1 MMLLLHMMLGASS
14 ATSPASEAGAWR
26 PEASDGTQCLGS
38 ADTYGHSPTCLPRC
52 EGASRLSVAVAA
64 PPSPPPRLRQ
74 PRCRSVGGC
83 REPDLA

>member
-52 EGASRLSVAVAA
+52 EGGSRLPVAVAA
-64 PPSPPPRLRQ
+64 PPSPPPSPPPAPVPQ
-74 PRCRSVGGC
+74 CGGG
-83 REPDLA
+83 EGA